1 MKIYDYSKLNGKM
14 RENGIT
20 QAGLAKMIGIS
31 ETSMNLR
38 LKNKANFKQNEMLD
52 ICNALHIP
60 VEQVD
65 AYFFAT

>member
-1 MKIYDYSKLNGKM
+1 MKTYDYSKLNGKM
-14 RENGIT
+14 RESGIT
-20 QAGLAKMIGIS
+20 QANLAKMIGIS

-52 ICNALHIP
+52 ICNVLHIP

-65 AYFFAT
+65 VYFFAT